1 MFSFSFENVFLA
13 GIVQLI
19 CWSDS
24 IVLSFS
30 FRSLDWIVFQN
41 WASYVFFLCCQC
53 FCFGY
58 MTSRSIQIFFV
69 HAFMQFDGIA
79 CVASFFS
86 LCGASFFI
94 RLVKFWSHVTYHTVN
109 FQLSK
114 SFPWNLLSSIKLT
127 LLWFNSRR

>member
-41 WASYVFFLCCQC
+41 WASYVFFLFCQC

-86 LCGASFFI
+86 LCGASFFYSLGKI
-94 RLVKFWSHVTYHTVN
+94 LVTCHVPHC
-109 FQLSK
+109 QLSTIK
-114 SFPWNLLSSIKLT
+114 IFPLEFTFLYQIDVALV
-127 LLWFNSRR
+127 